1 MATVPIT
8 IEVDA
13 EAAKVYAAASP
24 EEQQKMQILLS
35 LRLSDLTLRPR
46 RTFREVANEI
56 SERAA
61 ARGLTPE
68 ILDSILRDEEE

>member
-8 IEVDA
+8 INVD
-13 EAAKVYAAASP
+13 EKVAKAYTEASP
-24 EEQQKMQILLS
+24 EDRLRMELLLS
-35 LRLSDLTLRPR
+35 LRLHDFIVTPPRPL
-46 RTFREVANEI
+46 REVIKDI

-68 ILDSILRDEEE
+68 ILESILRDEE

>member
-35 LRLSDLTLRPR
+35 LRLSDLTLRHR
-46 RTFREVANEI
+46 RTYQEVAKEI
-56 SERAA
+56 SERPA